1 MRTPSRIPA
10 LVVLVVCIV
19 NGSDAFSSISTR
31 TGRIPPAVAVRNTP
45 KLRLESSAVTWLDP
59 TVATAS
65 VLATAKLLTGI
76 ALGGW
81 AASSSILDASAI
93 SALARLVYH
102 IFQPAFLLCS
112 VGQTLYTAA
121 ANSGG
126 LSTRFL
132 LLMPLTAAL
141 QIALGF
147 LVGQWVTRV
156 VTKFEDQEEAR
167 NVRMCTTFANS
178 GPIPLVFCEALL
190 GGSSLASPVA
200 ACISFYLLV
209 WSPLFWSAGKFI
221 LGTPSALLARSNG
234 NGTKSLLEQFKSGLQ
249 SFLSPPVIGSLLG
262 LGIGICPPLRNAFF
276 SKRGIASPLYG
287 SLQMLGTAYI
297 PAALLVLAGSLVQSG
312 SSNSTDG
319 QASSEQTPSKRAI
332 STIFVSKF
340 VVSPALSF
348 GLLHVLGQLGWLGPV
363 GTRARAIVSFTL
375 LMEGCTPPAQNS
387 VVILQLEGL
396 RARASSMA
404 KLLTILYVAA
414 VVPVTILL
422 SMCLAKSNILAFQ

>member
-1 MRTPSRIPA
+1 MRTPRRIP
-10 LVVLVVCIV
+10 VLVILVCIV

-45 KLRLESSAVTWLDP
+45 KLRLESSAIAWLDP

-112 VGQTLYTAA
+112 VGQTLYTATT
-121 ANSGG
+121 NGG

-156 VTKFEDQEEAR
+156 VTKFEDQEEAQ

-221 LGTPSALLARSNG
+221 LGTPSSLQARNG

-312 SSNSTDG
+312 SSNSADG
-319 QASSEQTPSKRAI
+319 QASSAQTPSKRAI